1 MLGAESLSPRAESYA
16 GIVFG
21 IADIL
26 EASTVAGWFAGN
38 RQRRLADQY
47 VRPSRRSLT
56 CDLITSSPFAK
67 PSHQDRLFTDAP
79 SGGLLNNEKGQRRR
93 TFDFDRVVAEDELPP
108 RVRSPSCRSN
118 VKIL

>member
-21 IADIL
+21 IADIM

-47 VRPSRRSLT
+47 VMPSRRSLT
-56 CDLITSSPFAK
+56 CDLITSFLSAK
-67 PSHQDRLFTDAP
+67 WSSCDRLFTDLGV
-79 SGGLLNNEKGQRRR
+79 SSKKGE
-93 TFDFDRVVAEDELPP
+93 F
-108 RVRSPSCRSN
+108 
-118 VKIL
+118 